1 MNKPKSK
8 VMVQIFG
15 ENYALKGDGEPE
27 RIMELAAF
35 LDSRMKQAARGNP
48 SLTTTKIAVLTALN
62 LADEYMRLD
71 KDYKQIMQMLKKG
84 K

>member
-1 MNKPKSK
+1 MNKPKNK

-15 ENYALKGDGEPE
+15 ENYALKGDIEPE

-35 LDSRMKQAARGNP
+35 LDSRMQQAARGNP
-48 SLTTTKIAVLTALN
+48 NLTTTRVAVLTALN
-62 LADEYMRLD
+62 LADEYLRLD
-71 KDYKQIMQMLKKG
+71 KDYKQIMQMMKKG